1 MTKSAQDIDI
11 SQSREL
17 PLPPMLFD
25 LDGLVDS
32 AYQHVLAWHEIVHLP
47 KSVRNALVK
56 KRRPSRKAQA
66 ALNIERRFDAN
77 RYLAGGV

>member
-25 LDGLVDS
+25 LDGLIDS
-32 AYQHVLAWHEIVHLP
+32 ADQHVLAWHEIVHLP
-47 KSVRNALVK
+47 KSVRNALGK
-56 KRRPSRKAQA
+56 KGTQA
-66 ALNIERRFDAN
+66 AKRKRP
-77 RYLAGGV
+77 